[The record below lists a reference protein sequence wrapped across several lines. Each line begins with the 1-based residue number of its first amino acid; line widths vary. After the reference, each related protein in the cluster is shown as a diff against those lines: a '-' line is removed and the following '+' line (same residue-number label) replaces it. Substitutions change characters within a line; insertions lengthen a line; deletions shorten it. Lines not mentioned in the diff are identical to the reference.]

1 MISFWNNWQVVQGK
15 GLSQWTS
22 FWLAETSMASKNNE
36 AILAVSI
43 SLTCAGLI
51 ILVIIIVIFLILQ
64 KR

>member
-1 MISFWNNWQVVQGK
+1 MISFCNNWQVVQGK
-15 GLSQWTS
+15 GLLEWTK
-22 FWLAETSMASKNNE
+22 FWLTESTMASKNNE

-51 ILVIIIVIFLILQ
+51 ILVIIIVLFLILQ